1 MLPVGHELCDIRLRA
16 VPCQTLCPLTREA
29 PRSPRGPVTPP
40 VDVQTETA
48 YLLTYLLTCLPTN
61 LYTYYFQ
68 TDLHAYMFTYL
79 HTYIL
84 TCIHTYLHT
93 HTLTYL
99 HKYILTSHAY
109 LLKLL
114 HPCILKY
121 SYILTYMRHIPY
133 HYILAYF
140 YTYIISNLPAR
151 TRIFLQQYKLTYS
164 NPYRLT
170 YILTNLH
177 TI

>member
-1 MLPVGHELCDIRLRA
+1 MLTYKLI
-16 VPCQTLCPLTREA
+16 
-29 PRSPRGPVTPP
+29 
-40 VDVQTETA
+40 
-48 YLLTYLLTCLPTN
+48 YLLTSRQTYMHTCLH
-61 LYTYYFQ
+61 TYI
-68 TDLHAYMFTYL
+68 L
-79 HTYIL
+79 TYIL

-177 TI
+177 TIWPKIAACAHMHASTRLPKSPGSKRCWRHGAKPFRY